1 MNSAARKILFLI
13 LLGAAFLVEA
23 QSPVPLLEYHLDETG
38 TMAVSVGSSALPLTF
53 YDANRLPA
61 DFHSADAL
69 GISGLGGDRAFD
81 NTTAT
86 AMGGQGTG
94 GVALIPTNVVAAG
107 AFSSF
112 TLQCWFHASTPL
124 AKAARLFDAGNYV
137 AYAGTK
143 PGVIWLCVNKQ
154 NAGTAAVYAQT
165 NAWVFFAVSYD
176 STQPTNNVVFYRG
189 TKNSPV
195 VPVGL
200 STLNAGVVTNNHPI
214 GLGNLYYSNSR
225 PFLGLMD
232 DVRIFGVAAGASGV
246 LTQAQLEEFR
256 QKDLVGLRPTTI
268 AAARRAANVVNPAPE
283 IRNPQHTAKGFSLQV
298 QTVAGANYAVL
309 ASTNLVNWMTL
320 TNFVGDGTSVT
331 VRDVANL
338 PMAFYRVVAN

>member
-1 MNSAARKILFLI
+1 MNTAAEKILFLI
-13 LLGAAFLVEA
+13 LFGATFLAGA
-23 QSPVPLLEYHLDETG
+23 QSPQPVLEYHLNETG
-38 TMAVSVGSSALPLTF
+38 TMAVTVGSSSLPLTF
-53 YDANRLPA
+53 YDASRTPA

-94 GVALIPTNVVAAG
+94 GVALVPTNAVNAG
-107 AFSSF
+107 SFSSF
-112 TLQCWFHASTPL
+112 TLQCWFHASAPL

-143 PGVIWLCVNKQ
+143 PGVMWLCVNKQ
-154 NAGTAAVYAQT
+154 NAGTRAVYAQT
-165 NAWVFFAVSYD
+165 NEWVFFAVSYD
-176 STQPTNNVVFYRG
+176 STQPSNNVVFYRG

-195 VPVGL
+195 VQVGL
-200 STLNAGVVTNNHPI
+200 STMNAGVVTNNHPI

-232 DVRIFGVAAGASGV
+232 DVRIFGAVAGGSGV
-246 LTQAQLEEFR
+246 LSKNQLEDFR
-256 QKDLVGLRPTTI
+256 QRDLAGLKPVSVAVRHSSVS
-268 AAARRAANVVNPAPE
+268 ANPSPEISNPA
-283 IRNPQHTAKGFSLQV
+283 HTVNGFSLEV
-298 QTVAGANYAVL
+298 QTVAGVHYTVL
-309 ASTNLVNWMTL
+309 TSTNLVSWTTL
-320 TNFVGDGTSVT
+320 TNFVGDGASIT

-338 PMAFYRVVAN
+338 PAAFYRVMAN